1 MKPLILM
8 DFKSKRLF
16 CVLRPLVQ
24 LHSRLD
30 KAAKSMRKEDAPM
43 SNCKVIALTNQKG
56 GVGKTTTAVNL
67 GVSLAQQGKKVLLI
81 DADAQA
87 NLTMSLGYNRPDD
100 LPVTLS
106 TIMQDIIEDNPI
118 DVQKSI
124 LHHGEGVDLLPSNI
138 ELSGLEVR
146 LINAISRESVLKTCV
161 NEVKKNYDYCLIDC
175 MPSLGMLTINALAAA
190 DSVVIPTQPH
200 YLSAKGLELL
210 LRSVSKVRRQINPPL
225 RIDGILMT
233 MVMPRTNISK
243 EITATVR
250 SAYGQKIKVFDTQ
263 IPHSIRAVELYR
275 FDYRANGYS
284 NKAHLVG
291 IVNAVLGTMAILFI
305 AVMLY
310 IKFAILAPFE
320 RLSSIPYE
328 LSKGNL
334 TAPMK
339 ETKNRYFG
347 KFLWGIDILREN
359 IEQQKQRE
367 LEMQKE
373 KKTLLLSL
381 SHDIKTPLSA
391 IKLYSAALSKNL
403 YSDAE
408 KQHKI
413 AENINEKADEIEG
426 YVSQIITA
434 SREDFFSLEVNMG
447 EFYLSELVEKIAGYY
462 KEKLA
467 LIKTDFIIGK
477 YKNCLLSGDLSR
489 SVEVMQ
495 NIIEN
500 ALKYGDGRRVEL
512 IFPEDDECV
521 QIAIMNGG
529 CTLEK
534 DDLTHIFKSF
544 WRGANAGNIGG
555 NGLGLYICRQLMRKM
570 NGEIF
575 AKIDND
581 IITVTTV
588 FARA

>member
-1 MKPLILM
+1 MKAFNRIFSVVAVAVIL
-8 DFKSKRLF
+8 LF
-16 CVLRPLVQ
+16 AVVNMILAADKADGSRQYRVEI
-24 LHSRLD
+24 SRLVH
-30 KAAKSMRKEDAPM
+30 E
-43 SNCKVIALTNQKG
+43 IETNG
-56 GVGKTTTAVNL
+56 
-67 GVSLAQQGKKVLLI
+67 S
-81 DADAQA
+81 ADI
-87 NLTMSLGYNRPDD
+87 SECVY
-100 LPVTLS
+100 VT
-106 TIMQDIIEDNPI
+106 
-118 DVQKSI
+118 
-124 LHHGEGVDLLPSNI
+124 NI
-138 ELSGLEVR
+138 ERYGEKFYSTDSDYVIYE
-146 LINAISRESVLKTCV
+146 IN
-161 NEVKKNYDYCLIDC
+161 
-175 MPSLGMLTINALAAA
+175 G
-190 DSVVIPTQPH
+190 
-200 YLSAKGLELL
+200 
-210 LRSVSKVRRQINPPL
+210 
-225 RIDGILMT
+225 
-233 MVMPRTNISK
+233 
-243 EITATVR
+243 
-250 SAYGQKIKVFDTQ
+250 
-263 IPHSIRAVELYR
+263 ELYR
-275 FDYRANGYS
+275 FDYNSNGYS
-284 NKAHLVG
+284 NKTYFMG
-291 IVNAVLGTMAILFI
+291 IVNAILGVIAILFI

-310 IKFAILAPFE
+310 IKYAILAPFE

-334 TAPMK
+334 TAPIK
-339 ETKNRYFG
+339 ETKNRFFG

-413 AENINEKADEIEG
+413 AENINEKAEEIEG

-434 SREDFFSLEVNMG
+434 SREDFFSFEVNMG

-500 ALKYGDGRRVEL
+500 ALKYGGGRRVEL
-512 IFPEDDECV
+512 IFPKDDECV
-521 QIAIMNGG
+521 QIAVTNGG
-529 CTLEK
+529 CMLGK
-534 DDLTHIFKSF
+534 DDLPHIFESF

-570 NGEIF
+570 NGEIY
-575 AKIDND
+575 AEIDGD

-588 FARA
+588 FTRA

>member
-1 MKPLILM
+1 MKTFNRIFSVVVVAIIL
-8 DFKSKRLF
+8 LF
-16 CVLRPLVQ
+16 VFVNMILAADKTDGSRQYRVEI
-24 LHSRLD
+24 SRLVH
-30 KAAKSMRKEDAPM
+30 E
-43 SNCKVIALTNQKG
+43 IETNG
-56 GVGKTTTAVNL
+56 
-67 GVSLAQQGKKVLLI
+67 S
-81 DADAQA
+81 ADI
-87 NLTMSLGYNRPDD
+87 SECEY
-100 LPVTLS
+100 VT
-106 TIMQDIIEDNPI
+106 
-118 DVQKSI
+118 
-124 LHHGEGVDLLPSNI
+124 NI
-138 ELSGLEVR
+138 ERYGKDFYSTDSDYVIRE
-146 LINAISRESVLKTCV
+146 IN
-161 NEVKKNYDYCLIDC
+161 
-175 MPSLGMLTINALAAA
+175 G
-190 DSVVIPTQPH
+190 
-200 YLSAKGLELL
+200 
-210 LRSVSKVRRQINPPL
+210 
-225 RIDGILMT
+225 
-233 MVMPRTNISK
+233 
-243 EITATVR
+243 
-250 SAYGQKIKVFDTQ
+250 
-263 IPHSIRAVELYR
+263 ELYR

-284 NKAHLVG
+284 NKAHLAG

-334 TAPMK
+334 TAPIK
-339 ETKNRYFG
+339 ETKNRFFG
-347 KFLWGIDILREN
+347 NFLWGIDILREN
-359 IEQQKQRE
+359 IEQQKRRE

-391 IKLYSAALSKNL
+391 IKLYSAALSRNL
-403 YSDAE
+403 YSDAK

-413 AENINEKADEIEG
+413 AENINEKANEIEG

-434 SREDFFSLEVNMG
+434 SREDFFSLEVKMG

-462 KEKLA
+462 REKLS

-489 SVEVMQ
+489 SIEVMQ

-521 QIAIMNGG
+521 QIAIRNGG
-529 CTLEK
+529 CTLGK
-534 DDLTHIFKSF
+534 DDLPHIFESF

-555 NGLGLYICRQLMRKM
+555 SGLGLYICRQLMRKM

-575 AKIDND
+575 AKIDSD

>member
-1 MKPLILM
+1 MKTFNRIFSVVVVAIIL
-8 DFKSKRLF
+8 LF
-16 CVLRPLVQ
+16 VFVNMILAADKTDGSRQYRVEI
-24 LHSRLD
+24 SRLVH
-30 KAAKSMRKEDAPM
+30 E
-43 SNCKVIALTNQKG
+43 IETNG
-56 GVGKTTTAVNL
+56 
-67 GVSLAQQGKKVLLI
+67 S
-81 DADAQA
+81 ADI
-87 NLTMSLGYNRPDD
+87 SECEY
-100 LPVTLS
+100 VT
-106 TIMQDIIEDNPI
+106 
-118 DVQKSI
+118 
-124 LHHGEGVDLLPSNI
+124 NI
-138 ELSGLEVR
+138 ERYGKDFYSTDSDYVIRE
-146 LINAISRESVLKTCV
+146 IN
-161 NEVKKNYDYCLIDC
+161 
-175 MPSLGMLTINALAAA
+175 G
-190 DSVVIPTQPH
+190 
-200 YLSAKGLELL
+200 
-210 LRSVSKVRRQINPPL
+210 
-225 RIDGILMT
+225 
-233 MVMPRTNISK
+233 
-243 EITATVR
+243 
-250 SAYGQKIKVFDTQ
+250 
-263 IPHSIRAVELYR
+263 ELYR

-284 NKAHLVG
+284 NKAHLAG

-320 RLSSIPYE
+320 RLSSVPYE

-334 TAPMK
+334 TAPIK
-339 ETKNRYFG
+339 ETKNRFFG
-347 KFLWGIDILREN
+347 NFLWGIDILREN
-359 IEQQKQRE
+359 IEQQKRRE

-391 IKLYSAALSKNL
+391 IKLYSAALSRNL
-403 YSDAE
+403 YSDAK

-413 AENINEKADEIEG
+413 AENINEKANEIEG
-426 YVSQIITA
+426 YISQIITA

-462 KEKLA
+462 REKLA

-512 IFPEDDECV
+512 IFPKDDECV

-529 CTLEK
+529 CTLGK
-534 DDLTHIFKSF
+534 DDLPHIFESF
-544 WRGANAGNIGG
+544 WRGANAGNISGS
-555 NGLGLYICRQLMRKM
+555 GLGLYICRQLMRKM

-575 AKIDND
+575 AEIDND